1 MKQHVTKY
9 FVEWSEGKLTP
20 AQQSAVESHLLA
32 CEACKRYYH
41 TMSEWLDVVDDT
53 ALPTLQPDPFLPT
66 RIAAIVSERQK
77 TVVRFD
83 VVQALRYAMTAAM
96 LVLALG
102 LGAFIGESIAEESTF
117 ATQTQ
122 SVISAEN
129 TLWGDSWIDT
139 IENLN
144 LSEAEEPNNAD

>member
-41 TMSEWLDVVDDT
+41 TMSEWLDVVDET
-53 ALPTLQPDPFLPT
+53 ALPKLQPDPYLPT
-66 RIAAIVSERQK
+66 RIAAIVRERQK
-77 TVVRFD
+77 PVARFD
-83 VVQALRYAMTAAM
+83 VVHALRYAMTAAM

-102 LGAFIGESIAEESTF
+102 LGAFIGESIAEETSL
-117 ATQTQ
+117 ATQPQ
-122 SVISAEN
+122 QEISAEN
-129 TLWGDSWIDT
+129 SLWGDSWFDN

-144 LSEAEEPNNAD
+144 LTESEE